1 MEVLSS
7 ENYYLSNLYENSL
20 MEEDKRNLGIYYTPK
35 YVIDYIIKQVLSDH
49 DFIKNPYPKILDISC
64 GCGNFLLEVYDFLYE
79 MFEKY
84 KYELNIK
91 DIHNHIISNCIYG
104 IDIDEKAVEVL
115 KYSLKNKDISSTF
128 DKLNIYC
135 FDSLDRDCVNDE
147 LKELFWEEK
156 FDYIVGNPP
165 YIGHKKLTINYKKW
179 LIKEY
184 KDVYKDKSDIYFC
197 FYKRII
203 DLLKAK
209 GIASIITPRYFI
221 ESPSGSWLRR
231 YIMENVSIKEIVDFN
246 GINIFKNA
254 NIASCIITM
263 SKEKIEKE
271 YINVYKLNNSN
282 LGLKNSK
289 DILSK
294 LNDIHYFD
302 KIILNQKDL
311 DENWIIDKVEN
322 IKLYNKIEKNCD
334 YKLKEICLS
343 FQGIITGC
351 DKAFVVEDIT
361 RFEEDEIL
369 KNWIKS
375 KNIKKYVIKNNSQ
388 KLIYS
393 DDIDD
398 LDKYKE
404 FIDYIQKYKGKLEN
418 RRECRKNI
426 RKWYQLQWGRDK
438 SLFERKKI
446 MYPYKSSEN
455 RFAIDTIERFCS
467 ADVYSFYIRPE
478 YEKEFSYE
486 YLVGLLNSDVYDTY
500 FKTFAKKMGKNL
512 YDYYPNKV
520 MEISIFKDHNYK
532 KIESLSKKIINLM
545 QNDDNYNEELINLQ
559 CKINDLIIKSLNLNS
574 LT

>member
-7 ENYYLSNLYENSL
+7 DNYYLSNLYENSL
-20 MEEDKRNLGIYYTPK
+20 REEDKKNLGIYYTPK
-35 YVIDYIIKQVLSDH
+35 YVIDYIIKQTLSNH

-64 GCGNFLLEVYDFLYE
+64 GCGNFLLEVYDLLYE
-79 MFEKY
+79 IFEKY
-84 KYELNIK
+84 KYELNIN

-104 IDIDEKAVEVL
+104 IDIDDKAIEVL
-115 KYSLKNKDISSTF
+115 KCSLKNKDISSTF

-135 FDSLDRDCVNDE
+135 FDSLNRDCVNDE
-147 LKELFWEEK
+147 LKELFWNEK
-156 FDYIVGNPP
+156 FDYIIGNPP
-165 YIGHKKLTINYKKW
+165 YIGHKKLKFEYKKW

-184 KDVYKDKSDIYFC
+184 RDVYKDKSDIYFC

-203 DLLKAK
+203 DLLKTK

-221 ESPSGSWLRR
+221 ESPSGSLLRR

-263 SKEKIEKE
+263 SKGKFEKE
-271 YINVYKLNNSN
+271 HMNVYKLNNSN
-282 LGLKNSK
+282 LSLKNNN

-302 KIILNQKDL
+302 KITLNQKNL
-311 DENWIIDKVEN
+311 DENWIIDKSEN
-322 IKLYNKIEKNCD
+322 IKLYNQIENNCK
-334 YKLKEICLS
+334 YKLKDICLS

-361 RFEEDEIL
+361 QFEECDIL
-369 KNWIKS
+369 KNWIKN

-398 LDKYKE
+398 IDKYRK
-404 FIDYIQKYKGKLEN
+404 FIDYIEKYKGKLEN

-438 SLFERKKI
+438 SLFQRKKI

-455 RFAIDTIERFCS
+455 RFAIDTIESFCS

-532 KIESLSKKIINLM
+532 KIESLSKKIINIM
-545 QNDDNYNEELINLQ
+545 KNDDNYNEELINLQ

>member
-1 MEVLSS
+1 MEVLSND
-7 ENYYLSNLYENSL
+7 NYYLSNLYENSL
-20 MEEDKRNLGIYYTPK
+20 REEDKKNLGIYYTPK
-35 YVIDYIIKQVLSDH
+35 YVIDYIIKQTLSNH

-64 GCGNFLLEVYDFLYE
+64 GCGNFLLEVYDLLYE
-79 MFEKY
+79 IFEKY
-84 KYELNIK
+84 KYELNIN

-104 IDIDEKAVEVL
+104 IDIDDKAIEVL
-115 KYSLKNKDISSTF
+115 KCSLKNKDISSTF

-135 FDSLDRDCVNDE
+135 FDSLNRDCVNDE
-147 LKELFWEEK
+147 LKELFWNEK
-156 FDYIVGNPP
+156 FDYIIGNPP
-165 YIGHKKLTINYKKW
+165 YIGHKKLTFEYKRW

-184 KDVYKDKSDIYFC
+184 RDVYKDKSDIYFC

-203 DLLKAK
+203 DLLKTK

-221 ESPSGSWLRR
+221 ESPSGSLLRR
-231 YIMENVSIKEIVDFN
+231 YITENVSIKEIVDFN

-263 SKEKIEKE
+263 SKGKFEKE
-271 YINVYKLNNSN
+271 HMNVYKLNNSN
-282 LGLKNSK
+282 LSLKNNN

-302 KIILNQKDL
+302 KITLNQNNL
-311 DENWIIDKVEN
+311 DANWIIDKSEN
-322 IKLYNKIEKNCD
+322 IKLYNQIENNCK
-334 YKLKEICLS
+334 YKLKDICLS

-361 RFEEDEIL
+361 QFEECDIL
-369 KNWIKS
+369 KNWIKN

-398 LDKYKE
+398 IDKYRK
-404 FIDYIQKYKGKLEN
+404 FIDYIEKYKGKLEN

-438 SLFERKKI
+438 ALFQRKKI

-455 RFAIDTIERFCS
+455 RFAIDMIDSFCS
-467 ADVYSFYIRPE
+467 ADVYSFYIKPE

-486 YLVGLLNSDVYDTY
+486 YLVGVLNSDVYDTY

-532 KIESLSKKIINLM
+532 KIESLSKKIINIM
-545 QNDDNYNEELINLQ
+545 QNDGNYNEELIDLQ